1 MSFFVFDLESKQ
13 EGASQRSRLIDVT
26 SCMVMMTVSFV
37 FCAVFVATVLSATS
51 LPGIAALFA
60 FIKAFMFV
68 GLMILASALIS
79 SVFDAVLVRRVNAMV
94 LGMVLAFALVLFNL

>member
-1 MSFFVFDLESKQ
+1 MTFFVFDLESKQ

-37 FCAVFVATVLSATS
+37 FCAVFVATVLGATT
-51 LPGIAALFA
+51 LPGFAAFFA
-60 FIKAFMFV
+60 FVKAFMFV
-68 GLMILASALIS
+68 GLMILASTLIS
-79 SVFDAVLVRRVNAMV
+79 TIFEAVLVRRVNAMV